1 MQHITATDAAANL
14 IALTLFGLIP
24 PLQAGELAL
33 IWEALQ
39 LPLTGFLLLV
49 IGAFLKNFIYTRT
62 TVDRWLADLEKE
74 RERERADSD
83 KAYAAMMTEHLK
95 AMEMQEKE
103 RSREREQSQ
112 VRLDATIKHYET
124 RLAEKESVQAQTTA
138 LLARTVALLNE
149 QEKAAA

>member
-1 MQHITATDAAANL
+1 MNHLVATDAITKTVAMAGL
-14 IALTLFGLIP
+14 WIVTLAPRFQVTEPQLWDLLVASP
-24 PLQAGELAL
+24 PYIFLFTAL
-33 IWEALQ
+33 ILLRRREVVWRSEMESALEARDKR
-39 LPLTGFLLLV
+39 F
-49 IGAFLKNFIYTRT
+49 
-62 TVDRWLADLEKE
+62 DL
-74 RERERADSD
+74 
-83 KAYAAMMTEHLK
+83 MMTEHLK

>member
-1 MQHITATDAAANL
+1 MNHLVATDAITKTVAMAGL
-14 IALTLFGLIP
+14 WIVTLAPRFQVTEPQLWDLLVASP
-24 PLQAGELAL
+24 PYIFLFTAL
-33 IWEALQ
+33 ILLRRREVVWRSEMESALEARDKR
-39 LPLTGFLLLV
+39 F
-49 IGAFLKNFIYTRT
+49 
-62 TVDRWLADLEKE
+62 DL
-74 RERERADSD
+74 
-83 KAYAAMMTEHLK
+83 MMTEHLK

-112 VRLDATIKHYET
+112 ARLDATIKYYET